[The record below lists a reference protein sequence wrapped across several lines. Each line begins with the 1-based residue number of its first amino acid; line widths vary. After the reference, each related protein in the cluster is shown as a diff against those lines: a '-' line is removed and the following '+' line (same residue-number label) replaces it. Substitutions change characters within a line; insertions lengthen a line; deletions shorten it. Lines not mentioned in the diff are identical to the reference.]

1 MGEISKI
8 LIANRGEIAL
18 RIMKTCN
25 KLNIKSVAIFS
36 KADQNDISVF
46 DTSSIYGNSE
56 LRLGDNYSYKR
67 KIVTKVG
74 ELNGDS
80 LKTSLL
86 RSLKRLKSSNIYGYL
101 FHRPEILLN
110 NNYLWENMKT
120 LKVDFP

>member
-1 MGEISKI
+1 M
-8 LIANRGEIAL
+8 RIAL
-18 RIMKTCN
+18 GTVQWGLDYGIS
-25 KLNIKSVAIFS
+25 NINGIPSDKELRLILS

-56 LRLGDNYSYKR
+56 IRLGDNYSNKR

-86 RSLKRLKSSNIYGYL
+86 RSLKR
-101 FHRPEILLN
+101 
-110 NNYLWENMKT
+110 
-120 LKVDFP
+120 